1 LNFMI
6 LYEIWKYEFI
16 STARRFYISIRNVTA
31 QQLIITVISISI
43 LYYFLTISANSE
55 REAESIRY
63 MVNYI
68 NFDTYLESVVAVVLL
83 LYILWPAI
91 FPTISNLNSASKTI
105 VDMIAQRRRNIL
117 IYLHIS
123 TILSPTNAT
132 FLIIIGWTISAV
144 FDLSKLCFVSFLILL
159 WIFSSQLSVIAISI
173 RGSKYIKLFRLLM
186 VILVVSPLSLTIITI
201 PTIMNWMPPFA
212 LLNILMGSMMLTD
225 IYEILIINILLFVS
239 FGLLIKTFDTLDDSY
254 KELNS
259 MMNMTSL
266 YKQMG
271 FMRIILDDPTYVLI
285 TKEILQIW
293 REKSQK
299 MSDYLTIIIIW
310 VIAVWIIVFDI
321 ADGFSTSLGI
331 LIVMAW
337 VPFKISENSL
347 SRERDSLWILKISR
361 VSPKNVVLAKF
372 ISTYVISFIYST
384 LLVVF
389 LIAIILHIKSYID
402 MQIVIASYLFGMLT
416 MILAS
421 SYGMLLSFT
430 FPSYNQDV
438 TGVSYEAKIGS
449 FHSILELSSMF
460 IILVPVIILYGLVM
474 EIKILWI
481 PLIAMIL
488 IIYKLSCDYC
498 RNKYVGW
505 REIPYT

>member
-1 LNFMI
+1 
-6 LYEIWKYEFI
+6 
-16 STARRFYISIRNVTA
+16 
-31 QQLIITVISISI
+31 
-43 LYYFLTISANSE
+43 
-55 REAESIRY
+55 
-63 MVNYI
+63 
-68 NFDTYLESVVAVVLL
+68 
-83 LYILWPAI
+83 
-91 FPTISNLNSASKTI
+91 
-105 VDMIAQRRRNIL
+105 
-117 IYLHIS
+117 
-123 TILSPTNAT
+123 
-132 FLIIIGWTISAV
+132 
-144 FDLSKLCFVSFLILL
+144 
-159 WIFSSQLSVIAISI
+159 
-173 RGSKYIKLFRLLM
+173 
-186 VILVVSPLSLTIITI
+186 
-201 PTIMNWMPPFA
+201 
-212 LLNILMGSMMLTD
+212 MGSMMLTD
-225 IYEILIINILLFVS
+225 IYEILIINILLLVP

-266 YKQMG
+266 YKKMG

-321 ADGFSTSLGI
+321 ADEFSTSLGI

-361 VSPKNVVLAKF
+361 VSPKKVVLAKF
-372 ISTYVISFIYST
+372 ISTYFISFIYST

-460 IILVPVIILYGLVM
+460 IILVPAIILYGLVM
-474 EIKILWI
+474 EIKVLWV
-481 PLIAMIL
+481 PLIMIIL
-488 IIYKLSCDYC
+488 IICKLSCNYC